1 MAALNEPVQKVKACR
16 GEGGGGHA
24 DVHELPKPRK
34 TSAKKQLAK
43 KAAAKNTTAK
53 KTSGR
58 RPRSA

>member
-1 MAALNEPVQKVKACR
+1 MQKVKACR
-16 GEGGGGHA
+16 GEGGGHA